1 MQSPIELA
9 CIIDDDDM
17 YTNLII
23 KMINKKKLS
32 KDLLTFK
39 NGKEAL
45 DYFVQTLEK
54 TAENKAPQIILL
66 DLNMPV
72 MDGWQ
77 FLNELE
83 QHNFPQ
89 LKNTTLYIVSSS
101 INPADMERSKTI
113 NLVND
118 FLVKPV
124 SSEELSQA
132 LLKKTA

>member
-1 MQSPIELA
+1 
-9 CIIDDDDM
+9 M

-23 KMINKKKLS
+23 KMIDMKRLS
-32 KDLLTFK
+32 KNLLVFR

-45 DYFVQTLEK
+45 DYFIRALEK
-54 TAENKAPQIILL
+54 TEDSEVPQVILL

-77 FLNELE
+77 FLKELE

-101 INPADMERSKTI
+101 INPADIERSKTI
-113 NLVND
+113 NFVHD
-118 FLVKPV
+118 FLVKPI
-124 SSEELSQA
+124 STEELIEIFVKESA
-132 LLKKTA
+132 